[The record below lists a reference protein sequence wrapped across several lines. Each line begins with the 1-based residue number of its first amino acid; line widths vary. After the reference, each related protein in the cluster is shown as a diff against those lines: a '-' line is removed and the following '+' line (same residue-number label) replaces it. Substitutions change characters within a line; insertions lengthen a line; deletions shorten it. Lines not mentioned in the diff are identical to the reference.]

1 MVDLSQAYNTD
12 HLIGEFKAKSGSTI
26 LVIIKIPGAGSL
38 PRIGGHSYEQ
48 SDIFFSNDPV
58 EIKTEVDD
66 FFDVIFTRSCKIS
79 LYTKKYLGDL
89 LFTSDSRNITV
100 NVWELGTDNY
110 QKCLFAGFVEPNI
123 YNQPYNHMYDSLNLN
138 CTCPLCTLQH
148 YPYRNLQTQ
157 EQYDTFKSNADK
169 VSFETVVSNIL
180 GRLPQLNLLADTPNR
195 VFYDG
200 SVRTSSTAHSTSI
213 FTDCNIFDLLWL
225 GETKDDLMDE
235 QSVLEE
241 ILKYFDLHCICIG
254 TSIYIFCAETLK
266 KRGGL
271 AGVIDWYPLVI
282 TEGYYVSQSK
292 MIMSSGNAREML
304 IDVNDSDNT
313 IPGNLLETDYD
324 DAISYLNG
332 KYINYE
338 YAVLPDQTI
347 AYTGNWRYADLS
359 YWTFLNVTDDKVY
372 ILVQDSDGNYVVA
385 ELKEAPEQCFDPST
399 GEFIYTY
406 YVVDDD
412 EYIVVDDENT
422 ED

>member
-1 MVDLSQAYNTD
+1 
-12 HLIGEFKAKSGSTI
+12 
-26 LVIIKIPGAGSL
+26 
-38 PRIGGHSYEQ
+38 
-48 SDIFFSNDPV
+48 
-58 EIKTEVDD
+58 
-66 FFDVIFTRSCKIS
+66 
-79 LYTKKYLGDL
+79 
-89 LFTSDSRNITV
+89 
-100 NVWELGTDNY
+100 
-110 QKCLFAGFVEPNI
+110 
-123 YNQPYNHMYDSLNLN
+123 
-138 CTCPLCTLQH
+138 
-148 YPYRNLQTQ
+148 
-157 EQYDTFKSNADK
+157 
-169 VSFETVVSNIL
+169 
-180 GRLPQLNLLADTPNR
+180 
-195 VFYDG
+195 
-200 SVRTSSTAHSTSI
+200 
-213 FTDCNIFDLLWL
+213 
-225 GETKDDLMDE
+225 
-235 QSVLEE
+235 
-241 ILKYFDLHCICIG
+241 
-254 TSIYIFCAETLK
+254 LK

-338 YAVLPDQTI
+338 YAVLPDNSTMH
-347 AYTGNWRYADLS
+347 TGNWRYADLS
-359 YWTFLNVTDDKVY
+359 DWMFLDVTDDKVY